1 MPRPKPLRCLA
12 RALSDLRDI
21 SAAVGHYWAAARST
35 CPAAAAVES
44 LAVVVGNSRP
54 VVVGWGR

>member
-1 MPRPKPLRCLA
+1 MPRPKRPGCQA

-21 SAAVGHYWAAARST
+21 SAVVGHCKAAADNT
-35 CPAAAAVES
+35 CLVAAAVES

-54 VVVGWGR
+54 VVVDWGR